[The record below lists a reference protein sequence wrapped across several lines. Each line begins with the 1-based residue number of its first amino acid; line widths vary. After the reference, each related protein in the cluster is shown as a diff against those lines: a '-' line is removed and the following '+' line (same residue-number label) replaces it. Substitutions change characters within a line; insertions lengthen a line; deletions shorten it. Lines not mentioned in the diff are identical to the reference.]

1 MKSSCAA
8 STRAPG
14 SSEAATIP
22 ANGDTC
28 GPIATS
34 ASATPRSRAHAAR
47 ERPTDSSQPSKP
59 VRPWRHSSWA
69 ACTASHAGRGGSP

>member
-1 MKSSCAA
+1 MKSS
-8 STRAPG
+8 SRGEHPRAG
-14 SSEAATIP
+14 LQRRRDDP

-34 ASATPRSRAHAAR
+34 ASATPHSRAQLAR
-47 ERPTDSSQPSKP
+47 ERPTDPSQPSNP

-69 ACTASHAGRGGSP
+69 ACSASHAGRGGSP